1 MTPQELDNMR
11 RSELLTLAKKIGVK
25 GFSRLTKSEL
35 IQNVLEAVEKGGDVF
50 KKELKKILRQTALAG
65 EDRAAPEAED
75 KAGDKPVVKQ
85 TVPPTAARPKRG
97 TGAQAKAKAGT
108 GEAAETPEPAPQAKG
123 TVTLHPR
130 KEPTANEPADE
141 PDAEAQART
150 SIAAMR
156 YQDPPLYQRGLLV
169 LPEQL
174 RDIDSNLP
182 DLPIGYG
189 DGSIHLMPRDPKWLF
204 CYWDVSEEKRASSGK
219 YQYGKLYLR
228 LHDVTHVVFNGTNSW
243 SVHQFALNEEARW
256 WYIPVP
262 SEGRHF
268 MAELGYRMPDGTW
281 NSLGT
286 SDAVVPPPGT
296 QSPWV
301 HDVFV
306 SLPFDEPLPVV
317 SGVQATWLEGTL
329 PEGRIP
335 DRHEAPQPP
344 LWGSPVNPPSLAPF
358 HFGVGAN
365 PTSPGVSSFVQ
376 IRNEKNE
383 LLTEFP
389 LTVNAALRVFG
400 ATSPEVVLEIDGK
413 PHDLASDGTFTV
425 AFPFPDGSQ
434 AHRVVARG
442 TDGTEKTVQ
451 ISFHRTAH

>member
-1 MTPQELDNMR
+1 MTPQELDDMR
-11 RSELLTLAKKIGVK
+11 RSDLLILAKKIGVK
-25 GFSRLTKSEL
+25 GFSRLTKTEL
-35 IQNVLEAVEKGGDVF
+35 VQNVLEAIEKGGDAL
-50 KKELKKILRQTALAG
+50 KKELKKVLRQAG
-65 EDRAAPEAED
+65 AGAEPD
-75 KAGDKPVVKQ
+75 ARPTK
-85 TVPPTAARPKRG
+85 TAATPAPRQRTV
-97 TGAQAKAKAGT
+97 TGAQAKAKASPVPGRDKT
-108 GEAAETPEPAPQAKG
+108 GGGNAGGETPVPPAKKSDA
-123 TVTLHPR
+123 VAHPR
-130 KEPTANEPADE
+130 KDPAANEPADE
-141 PDAEAQART
+141 PDNEAQART

-156 YQDPPLYQRGLLV
+156 YLDPPLYQRGQLV

-174 RDIDSNLP
+174 RDIDSTLP

-189 DGSIHLMPRDPKWLF
+189 DGSIHLMPRDPKWMF
-204 CYWDVSEEKRASSGK
+204 CYWDISEEKRAGSGK
-219 YQYGKLYLR
+219 YHSGRLTLR

-286 SDAVVPPPGT
+286 SDAVIPPPGS

-306 SLPFDEPLPVV
+306 SLPFDQPLPVARGE
-317 SGVQATWLEGTL
+317 SPANWLEGTL

-335 DRHEAPQPP
+335 ERHEAPQPP

-400 ATSPEVVLEIDGK
+400 ATSPEVRLEIDGK
-413 PHDLASDGTFTV
+413 PHELASDGTFTV

-434 AHRVVARG
+434 AHRVTARG
-442 TDGTEKTVQ
+442 DDGTEKTVQ

>member
-1 MTPQELDNMR
+1 MTPQELDDMR
-11 RSELLTLAKKIGVK
+11 RSDLLILAKKIGVK
-25 GFSRLTKSEL
+25 GFSRLTKTEL
-35 IQNVLEAVEKGGDVF
+35 VQNVLEAIEKGGDAL
-50 KKELKKILRQTALAG
+50 KKELKKVLRQAGAGTGAEPDAKPAKTASTP
-65 EDRAAPEAED
+65 APR
-75 KAGDKPVVKQ
+75 Q
-85 TVPPTAARPKRG
+85 RTV
-97 TGAQAKAKAGT
+97 TGAQAKAKPRASGEGKAG
-108 GEAAETPEPAPQAKG
+108 GETPEPVAPAKKLA
-123 TVTLHPR
+123 TTAHPR
-130 KEPTANEPADE
+130 KDPAANEPADE
-141 PDAEAQART
+141 PDNEAQART

-156 YQDPPLYQRGLLV
+156 YLDPPLYQRGQLV

-174 RDIDSNLP
+174 RDIDATLP

-189 DGSIHLMPRDPKWLF
+189 DGSIHLMPRDPKWMF
-204 CYWDVSEEKRASSGK
+204 CYWDISEEKRAGSGK
-219 YQYGKLYLR
+219 YHHGRLYLR

-286 SDAVVPPPGT
+286 SDAVIPPPGS

-306 SLPFDEPLPVV
+306 SLPFDQPLPVARGE
-317 SGVQATWLEGTL
+317 SAANWLEGTL

-335 DRHEAPQPP
+335 ERHEAPQPP

-376 IRNEKNE
+376 LRNEKNE

-400 ATSPEVVLEIDGK
+400 ATSPEVRLEIDGK
-413 PHDLASDGTFTV
+413 PHELATDGTFTV

-434 AHRVVARG
+434 AHRVTARG
-442 TDGTEKTVQ
+442 EDGTEKTVQ

>member
-1 MTPQELDNMR
+1 MR

-25 GFSRLTKSEL
+25 GFSRLTKLEL
-35 IQNVLEAVEKGGDVF
+35 IQNVLEAVEKGGDVL
-50 KKELKKILRQTALAG
+50 KKEINKIMKKSGSGSTVEKPLKQ
-65 EDRAAPEAED
+65 AETVSPTRTRPASGSQP
-75 KAGDKPVVKQ
+75 KVK
-85 TVPPTAARPKRG
+85 V
-97 TGAQAKAKAGT
+97 KAKAGADADD
-108 GEAAETPEPAPQAKG
+108 EVSREMETPEPKVPAASGKPL
-123 TVTLHPR
+123 THPR
-130 KEPTANEPADE
+130 KEPTTNEPADE

-156 YQDPPLYQRGLLV
+156 YADPPLYQRGQLV

-174 RDIDSNLP
+174 REIDSNLP

-204 CYWDVSEEKRASSGK
+204 CYWDISEEKRAQSGK
-219 YQYGKLYLR
+219 YQYGRLYLR
-228 LHDVTHVVFNGTNSW
+228 LHDVTHVIFNGTNSW

-262 SEGRHF
+262 AEGRHL

-286 SDAVVPPPGT
+286 SDAVIPPPGS

-306 SLPFDEPLPVV
+306 SLPFELPLPVV
-317 SGVQATWLEGTL
+317 EGAPANWLEGSL
-329 PEGRIP
+329 PEGRSIP
-335 DRHEAPQPP
+335 DRHELPQPP
-344 LWGSPVNPPSLAPF
+344 LWGSPVNPPSLQPF
-358 HFGVGAN
+358 HFGVGTA

-376 IRNEKNE
+376 IRNDKNE

-400 ATSPEVVLEIDGK
+400 ATSPEVHLEIDGK
-413 PHDLASDGTFTV
+413 PHDLAADGTFTV
-425 AFPFPDGSQ
+425 AFPFPDGTQ
-434 AHRVVARG
+434 AHRVTARG
-442 TDGTEKTVQ
+442 EDGTEKSVQ

>member
-35 IQNVLEAVEKGGDVF
+35 IQNVLEAVEKGGDVL
-50 KKELKKILRQTALAG
+50 KKEINKFMKQSSGGSTVEKTVKKAETPAATRTKTA
-65 EDRAAPEAED
+65 
-75 KAGDKPVVKQ
+75 
-85 TVPPTAARPKRG
+85 
-97 TGAQAKAKAGT
+97 TGAQARAREVSASDESPG
-108 GEAAETPEPAPQAKG
+108 AETPEPVVAPKVALN
-123 TVTLHPR
+123 VHPR

-156 YQDPPLYQRGLLV
+156 YADPPLYQRGQLV

-219 YQYGKLYLR
+219 YGYGRLYLR
-228 LHDVTHVVFNGTNSW
+228 LHDVTHVIFNGTNSW

-262 SEGRHF
+262 AEGRHF

-286 SDAVVPPPGT
+286 SDAVIPPPGS

-306 SLPFDEPLPVV
+306 SLPFDQPLPVAE
-317 SGVQATWLEGTL
+317 GAPARWLENSLG
-329 PEGRIP
+329 EGRGIP
-335 DRHEAPQPP
+335 DRHELPQPP
-344 LWGSPVNPPSLAPF
+344 LWGTPVNPPSLQPF
-358 HFGVGAN
+358 HFGVGAA

-376 IRNEKNE
+376 IRNDKND
-383 LLTEFP
+383 LLSEFP
-389 LTVNAALRVFG
+389 LVVNAALRVFG
-400 ATSPEVVLEIDGK
+400 ATSPEVHLEIDGL
-413 PHDLASDGTFTV
+413 PHELAADGTFTV

-434 AHRVVARG
+434 AHRVTARG
-442 TDGTEKTVQ
+442 VDGTEKTVQ
-451 ISFHRTAH
+451 ISFHRSAH

>member
-35 IQNVLEAVEKGGDVF
+35 IQNVLEAVEKGGDVL
-50 KKELKKILRQTALAG
+50 KKEINKMLKQSTG
-65 EDRAAPEAED
+65 SSTVE
-75 KAGDKPVVKQ
+75 KPVKKAE
-85 TVPPTAARPKRG
+85 TEAPARTKTG
-97 TGAQAKAKAGT
+97 TGPQAKAKAK
-108 GEAAETPEPAPQAKG
+108 AAETPEPSSSETPEPV
-123 TVTLHPR
+123 VTSKVKATTHPR
-130 KEPTANEPADE
+130 KEPTTNEPADE
-141 PDAEAQART
+141 PDAEAKART

-156 YQDPPLYQRGLLV
+156 YADPPLYQRGQLV
-169 LPEQL
+169 SPEQL
-174 RDIDSNLP
+174 REIDSNLP

-204 CYWDVSEEKRASSGK
+204 CYWDVSEEKRAASGK
-219 YQYGKLYLR
+219 YGYGRLYLR
-228 LHDVTHVVFNGTNSW
+228 LHDVTHVIFNGTNSW

-262 SEGRHF
+262 AEGRHF

-286 SDAVVPPPGT
+286 SDAVIPPPGS

-306 SLPFDEPLPVV
+306 SLPFDKPLPVV
-317 SGVQATWLEGTL
+317 DGVPARWLENSLG
-329 PEGRIP
+329 EGAGIP
-335 DRHEAPQPP
+335 DRHELPQPP
-344 LWGSPVNPPSLAPF
+344 LWGTPVNPPSLQPF
-358 HFGVGAN
+358 HFGVGAA

-376 IRNEKNE
+376 IRDNNND

-389 LTVNAALRVFG
+389 LVVNAALRVFG
-400 ATSPEVVLEIDGK
+400 ATSPEVYLEIDGK
-413 PHDLASDGTFTV
+413 PHDLSSDGTFTV

-434 AHRVVARG
+434 AHRVTARG
-442 TDGTEKTVQ
+442 GDGTEKTIQ